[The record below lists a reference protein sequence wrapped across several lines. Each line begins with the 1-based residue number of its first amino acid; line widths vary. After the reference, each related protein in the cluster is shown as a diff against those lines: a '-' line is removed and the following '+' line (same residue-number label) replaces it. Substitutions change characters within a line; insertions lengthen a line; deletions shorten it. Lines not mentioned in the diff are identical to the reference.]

1 MITKEAN
8 FEGPKKDRDFRRR
21 RLLPRRHSMNQK
33 VAEFHG
39 SVKVESVWSMALF
52 VAALMAIA
60 QRL

>member
-1 MITKEAN
+1 
-8 FEGPKKDRDFRRR
+8 
-21 RLLPRRHSMNQK
+21 MNQK

-52 VAALMAIA
+52 MAALMTIA